1 MRAEPLRILA
11 VDTAT
16 ESCSAACLVGAEM
29 HQRSAL
35 DPQGHSQLLLGMIEE
50 ESLPHKPIP
59 LMACCGLFVDSV
71 GFKGVLVMSQLHSSS
86 QAGEI

>member
-1 MRAEPLRILA
+1 
-11 VDTAT
+11 
-16 ESCSAACLVGAEM
+16 
-29 HQRSAL
+29 
-35 DPQGHSQLLLGMIEE
+35 MIEE

-86 QAGEI
+86 QAGEIRMFWALAEVVERHYVVGELEESSDQ